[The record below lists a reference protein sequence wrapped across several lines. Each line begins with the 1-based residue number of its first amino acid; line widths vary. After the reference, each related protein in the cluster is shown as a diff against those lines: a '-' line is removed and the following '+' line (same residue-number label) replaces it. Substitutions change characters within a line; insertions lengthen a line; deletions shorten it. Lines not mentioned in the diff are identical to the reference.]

1 MAAPPAKRASVL
13 SQEPLTEGEISMT
26 TGLLHR
32 VIQNGQQRLMIQHFR
47 QSRAEKWMYMPHQH
61 VVDECAAIYDG
72 GNQGAMSDAAKRQ
85 RDFPE
90 PEDEVNEWDRV
101 SLVESQLS
109 SYASYT
115 AAGKGSAPSAPF
127 PEVQQEPVKSGIK
140 VPDGMTVSQW
150 GMCLCKMDKV
160 KEWNRNGM
168 AYCRLVECADNRPE
182 VSRYL
187 SWIKS
192 SFGTGGTGVP
202 KKKIT
207 PAVDLANYLEYIKW
221 EPAGSDSVP
230 FVREFAQF

>member
-1 MAAPPAKRASVL
+1 
-13 SQEPLTEGEISMT
+13 
-26 TGLLHR
+26 
-32 VIQNGQQRLMIQHFR
+32 
-47 QSRAEKWMYMPHQH
+47 MPHQH
-61 VVDECAAIYDG
+61 VVDECTAIYEG
-72 GNQGAMSDAAKRQ
+72 GSQGAMSDAAKRQ
-85 RDFPE
+85 CDFQE

-101 SLVESQLS
+101 SLAESQIS
-109 SYASYT
+109 SYASYA

-127 PEVQQEPVKSGIK
+127 PEVQQEPVRPGIK
-140 VPDGMTVSQW
+140 VPDGMTVTQW
-150 GMCLCKMDKV
+150 GMSLCKMDKV

-182 VSRYL
+182 VSCYL

-192 SFGTGGTGVP
+192 FFGTSGTGVP

-230 FVREFAQF
+230 FAREFAQF